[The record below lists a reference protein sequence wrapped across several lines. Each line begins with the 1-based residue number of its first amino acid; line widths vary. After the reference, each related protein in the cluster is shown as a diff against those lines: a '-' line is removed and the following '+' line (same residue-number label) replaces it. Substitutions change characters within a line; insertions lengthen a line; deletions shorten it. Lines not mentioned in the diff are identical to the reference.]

1 MEVRIMK
8 SIFVRSLFS
17 LALLAACGDD
27 SGGGGTDGP
36 PGGSDGGGGDAAMV
50 NCAAN
55 GGADCFELPT
65 AAMTKAATTTLA
77 NFSCA
82 PETIDTRTES
92 MTVAGNIVDFQ
103 TGNDLPNATI
113 KAFYTA
119 AITGAPDA
127 MATAD
132 ATGAYTITLATG
144 AKSRMNWLME
154 DAGGLPTYALNV
166 PLDVTMAAVTGYDRE
181 NVSMLTA
188 NALPAFIGHARTP
201 GLGVVAG
208 VVEDCDGEVVQ
219 HAIGTIASA
228 SSDGSAGNIAFV
240 PGAEVYYFISGLPT
254 RRNQRGDTNTDGV
267 FVVIEIPV
275 ASQSF
280 LQVWGFT
287 AEADVAMGAA
297 GLKLVAELP
306 VTVLGDAV
314 LAVGMN
320 PSEGPL

>member
-1 MEVRIMK
+1 MEVCIMK

-17 LALLAACGDD
+17 LSLLAACGDD
-27 SGGGGTDGP
+27 SGGGADAP
-36 PGGSDGGGGDAAMV
+36 VGGGDGGGGDAAMV

-65 AAMTKAATTTLA
+65 GPMTKVATTTLA

-92 MTVAGNIVDFQ
+92 MTVAGSIVDFQ

-113 KAFYTA
+113 KAFYTNM
-119 AITGAPDA
+119 IQGTPDA
-127 MATAD
+127 MAMAD
-132 ATGAYTITLATG
+132 ATGAYTITLTTG

-154 DAGGLPTYALNV
+154 VSGGLPTYALNV
-166 PLDVTMAAVTGYDRE
+166 PLDVSMAAVTGYDRE

-228 SSDGSAGNIAFV
+228 SSDGNAANIAFV

-275 ASQSF
+275 ASQNF

-287 AEADVAMGAA
+287 SEADVAMGTA

-306 VTVLGDAV
+306 TAVIGDAV